1 MIDEDQGYLQVNT
14 PQEILEKAGKLI
26 SGPRAV
32 QHGDYKVLHARVA
45 SMWSSFLDH
54 PITSSDVAFCM
65 LLLKGARSKVGGYN
79 GVDGTAYAAL
89 WSALDEFERAGG
101 S

>member
-1 MIDEDQGYLQVNT
+1 
-14 PQEILEKAGKLI
+14 
-26 SGPRAV
+26 
-32 QHGDYKVLHARVA
+32 
-45 SMWSSFLDH
+45 
-54 PITSSDVAFCM
+54 M

-79 GVDGTAYAAL
+79 EDDGVDGTAYAAL